1 MTLLYC
7 SKTDKKIVLHQQI
20 ASSGEGHIWTTEDSQ
35 ILAKIYH
42 ASTPQRQ
49 EKLKVMFQHPPE
61 DPNQGKNHISFAW
74 PQSLLIS
81 KDGVIRGFLMPK
93 IEEGR
98 ELIDVYNPRR
108 RNKVGLKIDWHFL
121 HVVSHNIASIIHS
134 IHEAGYVL
142 GDIKPQNILVNS
154 QAVPSIID
162 TDSFQVTNPKNG
174 HIYRCLVGS
183 EGFTP
188 PELLNQDFSQINQT
202 EVHDRFR
209 LGVVIYYLLF
219 GSHPFQGKWIGPG
232 DSPELTELI
241 RKGSWAFDTKGFIR
255 PSPLTIP
262 LGVLHPS
269 LKDGFIRCFTEGYQ
283 NPRQRPTAEEWQ
295 QSLQVALQE
304 LKQCDR
310 ESRHFYYVGNPSC
323 YWCKRQEA
331 LNFDIFGDKTPVK
344 VAANPMRKDK
354 KEMFSQSASP
364 SSVGVAPYPRR
375 NLTNRRYPHL
385 KRYPPQSPSMM
396 PPPYLLNRNMGY
408 QVFINFNRYASPLL
422 KSLPWLAGVL
432 ILIFLVQEFPQ
443 SKSRENFQTNV
454 GNIPISNNPDDA
466 IAYNERGYRRYKKG
480 EYFGALTDFN
490 KAIQINPNL
499 ADAYLNRRLVN
510 EVLGNDQ
517 LSERDL
523 LKAIALEPDN
533 PRVSSFYRA
542 NKDLL
547 KDINANIKT
556 TLETELLKL
565 PENKDNRI
573 SQSIEK
579 KILLKNES
587 KAANAK
593 KELFSKPASTQ
604 KSLLQ
609 EGYLDPLQTLEDYH
623 NSLANKPSLETPDI
637 FNADKNSNDNQS
649 YSNELTTKN
658 SRKSLALNSRL
669 ASSFLQRGTY
679 YKNLGIY
686 SEAIKN
692 FEQAYL
698 LLEKDGH
705 LTDAKNVEKMINELR
720 NSQIPN

>member
-188 PELLNQDFSQINQT
+188 PELLNQDFSQVNQT

-262 LGVLHPS
+262 LSVLHPS

-310 ESRHFYYVGNPSC
+310 ESRHFHYVGNPSC

-443 SKSRENFQTNV
+443 FKSRENFQANV
-454 GNIPISNNPDDA
+454 GNLPIFNNPDDA
-466 IAYNERGYRRYKKG
+466 IAYNERGYRRYKRG

-510 EVLGNDQ
+510 EVLGNEK

-523 LKAIALEPDN
+523 LKAITIEPDN

-542 NKDLL
+542 NQDLL
-547 KDINANIKT
+547 KDINTNTKS
-556 TLETELLKL
+556 TLETELFKL
-565 PENKDNRI
+565 PENKDNQI
-573 SQSIEK
+573 SKTIKK
-579 KILLKNES
+579 KILLKNQS
-587 KAANAK
+587 KAANAQ
-593 KELFSKPASTQ
+593 KELFANLPNTQ
-604 KSLLQ
+604 KSPSRKS
-609 EGYLDPLQTLEDYH
+609 YLDPLQTLEDYH
-623 NSLANKPSLETPDI
+623 NSLANKTSLETPDI
-637 FNADKNSNDNQS
+637 FNTDKSSNNNQS
-649 YSNELTTKN
+649 YSDELMTKN

-698 LLEKDGH
+698 LLEKEGH
-705 LTDAKNVEKMINELR
+705 LSDAKAVEAMINELKK
-720 NSQIPN
+720 SQIPN

>member
-1 MTLLYC
+1 MALLYC
-7 SKTDKKIVLHQQI
+7 SKTDKKIILHQQI
-20 ASSGEGHIWTTEDSQ
+20 ASSGEGHIWTTEDAQ
-35 ILAKIYH
+35 VLAKIYH

-49 EKLKVMFQHPPE
+49 EKLKVMFQHPPK

-74 PQSLLIS
+74 PQSLLIG

-93 IEEGR
+93 IEDGR

-108 RNKVGLKIDWHFL
+108 RNKVGLKIDWNFL

-134 IHEAGYVL
+134 IHKAGYVL

-174 HIYRCLVGS
+174 YIYRCLVGS

-188 PELLNQDFSQINQT
+188 PELLNQDFSQVNQT

-241 RKGSWAFDTKGFIR
+241 RNGSWAFDTQGFIR

-262 LGVLHPS
+262 LNVLHPS
-269 LKDGFIRCFTEGYQ
+269 LRECFIKCFTEGYR
-283 NPRQRPTAEEWQ
+283 NPRQRPTAEDWQ
-295 QSLQVALQE
+295 QSLQFALQE
-304 LKQCDR
+304 LKQCDQ
-310 ESRHFYYVGNPSC
+310 ESRHFHYVGNPDC
-323 YWCKRQEA
+323 YWCKRQEK
-331 LNFDIFGDKTPVK
+331 LNFDIFGDQNKVK
-344 VAANPMRKDK
+344 VAAHPIKKDIFR
-354 KEMFSQSASP
+354 EFAYP

-385 KRYPPQSPSMM
+385 KKYSPQPPSMM
-396 PPPYLLNRNMGY
+396 PYPYSLKGNMRY
-408 QVFINFNRYASPLL
+408 QFFMNFNRYAFPLL
-422 KSLPWLAGVL
+422 KGIIPLCGGVL
-432 ILIFLVQEFPQ
+432 LLMFAFQEFPQ
-443 SKSRENFQTNV
+443 SKSSQIV
-454 GNIPISNNPDDA
+454 QPDASNIFISRNPDDA
-466 IAYNERGYRRYKKG
+466 IAYNERGYRRYKRG

-510 EVLGNDQ
+510 EVLGNQ
-517 LSERDL
+517 KLSEQDL
-523 LKAIALEPDN
+523 LKAIAIDPDN
-533 PRVSSFYRA
+533 PRVSPFSGMNR
-542 NKDLL
+542 DSL
-547 KDINANIKT
+547 KALNSNIESS
-556 TLETELLKL
+556 LESDLLKL
-565 PENKDNRI
+565 PENKDSRI
-573 SQSIEK
+573 GKAIEK
-579 KILLKNES
+579 NILLKNKS
-587 KAANAK
+587 KAVNSKKNPPPVIAN
-593 KELFSKPASTQ
+593 TQ
-604 KSLLQ
+604 KYPSK
-609 EGYLDPLQTLEDYH
+609 EGDLDTLQTLEDYH
-623 NSLANKPSLETPDI
+623 NSLANKTPLEIPDI
-637 FNADKNSNDNQS
+637 LDTNKISKNDGNYSDNS
-649 YSNELTTKN
+649 INESSKRYLT
-658 SRKSLALNSRL
+658 LNSSL

-698 LLEKDGH
+698 LLAKDGQFKEAE
-705 LTDAKNVEKMINELR
+705 TVEAMIHDLR
-720 NSQIPN
+720 TVRMPN

>member
-1 MTLLYC
+1 MALLYC
-7 SKTDKKIVLHQQI
+7 SKTDKKIILHQQI
-20 ASSGEGHIWTTEDSQ
+20 ASSGEGHVWTTEDAQ
-35 ILAKIYH
+35 VLAKIYH

-74 PQSLLIS
+74 PQSLLIG

-93 IEEGR
+93 IEDGR

-188 PELLNQDFSQINQT
+188 PELLNQDFSQVNQT

-241 RKGSWAFDTKGFIR
+241 RNGSWAFDTKGFIR

-262 LGVLHPS
+262 LSVLHPS
-269 LKDGFIRCFTEGYQ
+269 LRECFIKCFTEGYH

-304 LKQCDR
+304 LKQCDQ
-310 ESRHFYYVGNPSC
+310 ESRHFHHVGNSHC
-323 YWCKRQEA
+323 YWCKRQEE
-331 LNFDIFGDKTPVK
+331 LNFDIFGDQNKVK
-344 VAANPMRKDK
+344 VGANPIRKDI
-354 KEMFSQSASP
+354 FRQSAYP

-385 KRYPPQSPSMM
+385 KNYPPQPPPMM
-396 PPPYLLNRNMGY
+396 PYPYAHKGQMSY
-408 QVFINFNRYASPLL
+408 QVLMNFNRYASPIL
-422 KSLPWLAGVL
+422 KSLPWVAGIL
-432 ILIFLVQEFPQ
+432 ILAFLVQEFPQ
-443 SKSRENFQTNV
+443 SKSRENLRPNV
-454 GNIPISNNPDDA
+454 INIPISNNPDDA
-466 IAYNERGYRRYKKG
+466 IAYNELGYQRYKKG

-510 EVLGNDQ
+510 EVLGNQ
-517 LSERDL
+517 QSSERDL
-523 LKAIALEPDN
+523 LKAIAIAPDD
-533 PRVSSFYRA
+533 PRVSSVARE

-547 KDINANIKT
+547 KDINTNIKT
-556 TLETELLKL
+556 TLETELFKL
-565 PENKDNRI
+565 PENKDSRI

-579 KILLKNES
+579 KISLKNKS
-587 KAANAK
+587 KAINAK
-593 KELFSKPASTQ
+593 EDLLSTIPNTRKSPSKQGHSEA
-604 KSLLQ
+604 LQ
-609 EGYLDPLQTLEDYH
+609 ALEDYH
-623 NSLANKPSLETPDI
+623 NSLANKTSFKTPDI
-637 FNADKNSNDNQS
+637 LNTDKISKNNQN
-649 YSNELTTKN
+649 YSDKSINKN
-658 SRKSLALNSRL
+658 PKKSLTLNSRL
-669 ASSFLQRGTY
+669 ASYFLERGTD
-679 YKNLGIY
+679 YKNKGIY
-686 SEAIKN
+686 PEAIKN

-698 LLEKDGH
+698 LLQKDGH
-705 LTDAKNVEKMINELR
+705 FNEAVTVEAMIRKLR
-720 NSQIPN
+720 TSPIPD

>member
-7 SKTDKKIVLHQQI
+7 SKTEKKIVLHQQI

-49 EKLKVMFQHPPE
+49 EKLKVMFQHPPA

-188 PELLNQDFSQINQT
+188 PELLNQDFSQVNQT

-262 LGVLHPS
+262 LSVLHPS

-304 LKQCDR
+304 LKQCDQ
-310 ESRHFYYVGNPSC
+310 ESRHFHYVGNPSC

-344 VAANPMRKDK
+344 VASNPIRKD
-354 KEMFSQSASP
+354 MFPQSASP
-364 SSVGVAPYPRR
+364 SSVGVSPYPRR

-385 KRYPPQSPSMM
+385 KRYPLPSPSMM
-396 PPPYLLNRNMGY
+396 PYPYSLKRNMGY
-408 QVFINFNRYASPLL
+408 QAFINFNRYASPLL
-422 KSLPWLAGVL
+422 KSLPWFAGVL

-443 SKSRENFQTNV
+443 SKSRENFQLNV
-454 GNIPISNNPDDA
+454 SSIPISNNPDDA

-649 YSNELTTKN
+649 YSDELTTKN

>member
-20 ASSGEGHIWTTEDSQ
+20 ASSGEGHIWTTEDTQ

-93 IEEGR
+93 IEDGR

-188 PELLNQDFSQINQT
+188 PELLNQDFSQVNQT

-262 LGVLHPS
+262 LNVLHPS
-269 LKDGFIRCFTEGYQ
+269 LKDCFIRCFTEGYQ

-310 ESRHFYYVGNPSC
+310 ESRHFHYVGNPHC
-323 YWCKRQEA
+323 YWCKRQEE
-331 LNFDIFGDKTPVK
+331 LDFDIFGDQIPVK
-344 VAANPMRKDK
+344 VAAANPIRKDI
-354 KEMFSQSASP
+354 FRQSASP
-364 SSVGVAPYPRR
+364 ASVGVAAYPRR

-396 PPPYLLNRNMGY
+396 PYPYSSKGNISH
-408 QVFINFNRYASPLL
+408 QVFMNFSRYAFPFLKGIIPL
-422 KSLPWLAGVL
+422 SAGVL
-432 ILIFLVQEFPQ
+432 ILIFVVQEFPP
-443 SKSRENFQTNV
+443 SKSRENFQPNV
-454 GNIPISNNPDDA
+454 SNLPIPNNPDDA
-466 IAYNERGYRRYKKG
+466 IAYNERGYRRYKRG

-510 EVLGNDQ
+510 EVLGNDK

-523 LKAIALEPDN
+523 LKAIALDPDN
-533 PRVSSFYRA
+533 PRVSSVSRT

-547 KDINANIKT
+547 EDINANIKT
-556 TLETELLKL
+556 TLETELFKL
-565 PENKDNRI
+565 PENKDSLI
-573 SQSIEK
+573 SKSIEK
-579 KILLKNES
+579 NVLLKNKS
-587 KAANAK
+587 KSVNP
-593 KELFSKPASTQ
+593 EEDLLSSIPSIQ
-604 KSLLQ
+604 KSPSKEGALETLQ
-609 EGYLDPLQTLEDYH
+609 ALEDYH
-623 NSLANKPSLETPDI
+623 NSLANKKSFQTPDI
-637 FNADKNSNDNQS
+637 LNSDKVLKNNKN
-649 YSNELTTKN
+649 YSDKLVNKNPTK
-658 SRKSLALNSRL
+658 SSALNVNL

-692 FEQAYL
+692 YRQAYL
-698 LLEKDGH
+698 LLEKDGY
-705 LTDAKNVEKMINELR
+705 LKEAATVEAMIKKLE
-720 NSQIPN
+720 NSRIPD

>member
-20 ASSGEGHIWTTEDSQ
+20 ASSGEGHIWTTEDTQ

-93 IEEGR
+93 IEDGR

-188 PELLNQDFSQINQT
+188 PELLNQDFSQVNQT

-241 RKGSWAFDTKGFIR
+241 RRGSWAFDTKGFIR

-262 LGVLHPS
+262 LSTLHPS
-269 LKDGFIRCFTEGYQ
+269 LKECFIKCFSEGYQ
-283 NPRQRPTAEEWQ
+283 NPRQRPTAEDWQ
-295 QSLQVALQE
+295 KSLQVALQE
-304 LKQCDR
+304 LKQCDQ
-310 ESRHFYYVGNPSC
+310 ESRHFHYLGNDHC
-323 YWCKRQEA
+323 YWCKRQEE
-331 LNFDIFGDKTPVK
+331 LNFDIFSDQNKVK
-344 VAANPMRKDK
+344 VAANPTRK
-354 KEMFSQSASP
+354 ELFRESVYP

-385 KRYPPQSPSMM
+385 KKYPPQPPSMM
-396 PPPYLLNRNMGY
+396 PYPYSSKTNVRY
-408 QVFINFNRYASPLL
+408 QFLMNFNRYASPLL
-422 KSLPWLAGVL
+422 KGIIPLCAGVW
-432 ILIFLVQEFPQ
+432 ILIFVVQEFPQ
-443 SKSRENFQTNV
+443 SKSRESFPPILNS
-454 GNIPISNNPDDA
+454 IPLSNNPDDA

-480 EYFGALTDFN
+480 EYFGALTDLN

-510 EVLGNDQ
+510 EVLGNEQ
-517 LSERDL
+517 LSEKDL
-523 LKAIALEPDN
+523 LKAIAIDPDN
-533 PRVSSFYRA
+533 PRVPLFARA

-547 KDINANIKT
+547 KDINANLKT
-556 TLETELLKL
+556 SLETELFKL
-565 PENKDNRI
+565 TENKDSPI
-573 SQSIEK
+573 GKAIEK
-579 KILLKNES
+579 NILIKNQS
-587 KAANAK
+587 KDGNSK
-593 KELFSKPASTQ
+593 KNLLSNIPTTE
-604 KSLLQ
+604 KSLSKEASLEALQ
-609 EGYLDPLQTLEDYH
+609 ALDNYD
-623 NSLANKPSLETPDI
+623 NSLANKTSLETSDI
-637 FNADKNSNDNQS
+637 LNTDKISKNNKNYSDKFFNENFK
-649 YSNELTTKN
+649 
-658 SRKSLALNSRL
+658 KSLALKSSL
-669 ASSFLQRGTY
+669 ASSFVQRGAY
-679 YKNLGIY
+679 YKSLGIY

-698 LLEKDGH
+698 ILDKDGYFEEAA
-705 LTDAKNVEKMINELR
+705 TVESMIKELR
-720 NSQIPN
+720 TVRIPD

>member
-1 MTLLYC
+1 MALLYC
-7 SKTDKKIVLHQQI
+7 SKTDKKIILHQQI
-20 ASSGEGHIWTTEDSQ
+20 ASSGEGHVWTTEDAQ
-35 ILAKIYH
+35 VLAKIYH

-74 PQSLLIS
+74 PQSLLIG
-81 KDGVIRGFLMPK
+81 KDGVVRGFLMPK
-93 IEEGR
+93 IEDGR
-98 ELIDVYNPRR
+98 ELIDIYNPRR

-188 PELLNQDFSQINQT
+188 PELLNQDFSQVNQT

-232 DSPELTELI
+232 ESPELTELI
-241 RKGSWAFDTKGFIR
+241 RRGFWAFDTKGFIR

-262 LGVLHPS
+262 LSILHPS
-269 LKDGFIRCFTEGYQ
+269 LKECFIKCFSEGYQ
-283 NPRQRPTAEEWQ
+283 NPRQRPTAKEWQ
-295 QSLQVALQE
+295 TSLQVALQE
-304 LKQCDR
+304 LKQCDQ
-310 ESRHFYYVGNPSC
+310 ESRHFHHVGNDHC
-323 YWCKRQEA
+323 YWCKRQEE
-331 LNFDIFGDKTPVK
+331 LNFDIFSDQNKVK
-344 VAANPMRKDK
+344 VAAKPTRK
-354 KEMFSQSASP
+354 ELFRESAYQP
-364 SSVGVAPYPRR
+364 SVGVAPYPRR

-385 KRYPPQSPSMM
+385 KKYPPQQSSTM
-396 PPPYLLNRNMGY
+396 PYPYSLKGKMRY
-408 QVFINFNRYASPLL
+408 QFLMNFNRYASPLL
-422 KSLPWLAGVL
+422 KGIIPLCAGVW
-432 ILIFLVQEFPQ
+432 ILIFVLQEYPQ
-443 SKSRENFQTNV
+443 SKSRESLPAILNS
-454 GNIPISNNPDDA
+454 IPISNNPNDA

-510 EVLGNDQ
+510 EVLGNEQ
-517 LSERDL
+517 LSEKDL
-523 LKAIALEPDN
+523 LKAIAVDPDN
-533 PRVSSFYRA
+533 PRISSFARV

-547 KDINANIKT
+547 KDINSDINT
-556 TLETELLKL
+556 TLETDLFKL
-565 PENKDNRI
+565 PENKDSRI
-573 SQSIEK
+573 SKSIEK
-579 KILLKNES
+579 NILIKQKS
-587 KAANAK
+587 KVANANK
-593 KELFSKPASTQ
+593 DLASATSRNQKPPSKESY
-604 KSLLQ
+604 LQ
-609 EGYLDPLQTLEDYH
+609 ALEDYH
-623 NSLANKPSLETPDI
+623 NSLANKTSLETPDLLD
-637 FNADKNSNDNQS
+637 ADKISKNNKNYSDNFV
-649 YSNELTTKN
+649 NENAK
-658 SRKSLALNSRL
+658 KSLELKSRL
-669 ASSFLQRGTY
+669 ASSFLQRGDY
-679 YKNLGIY
+679 YKKLGIY

-698 LLEKDGH
+698 ILEKDGYFKEAQ
-705 LTDAKNVEKMINELR
+705 TVQAMINDLR
-720 NSQIPN
+720 TVRIPD

>member
-20 ASSGEGHIWTTEDSQ
+20 ASSGEGHIWTTEDAR

-93 IEEGR
+93 IEDGR

-108 RNKVGLKIDWHFL
+108 RNKVGLKIDWQFL

-188 PELLNQDFSQINQT
+188 PELLNQDFSQVNQT

-241 RKGSWAFDTKGFIR
+241 RNGSWAFDTQGFIR

-262 LGVLHPS
+262 LNVLHPS
-269 LKDGFIRCFTEGYQ
+269 LKECFIKCFSEGYH
-283 NPRQRPTAEEWQ
+283 NPRQRPTAEAWQ

-304 LKQCDR
+304 LKQCDQQ
-310 ESRHFYYVGNPSC
+310 SRHFHHGGNPHC
-323 YWCKRQEA
+323 YWCKRQEQ
-331 LNFDIFGDKTPVK
+331 LDFDIFGDQNKVK
-344 VAANPMRKDK
+344 VEANPIRKDI
-354 KEMFSQSASP
+354 FRQSAYP
-364 SSVGVAPYPRR
+364 SSMGVAPHPRR

-385 KRYPPQSPSMM
+385 KRYPLQSPPMM
-396 PPPYLLNRNMGY
+396 PYLYSSQRNLSY
-408 QVFINFNRYASPLL
+408 QVLMNFNRYAYPLL
-422 KSLPWLAGVL
+422 KSLPWIAGVV
-432 ILIFLVQEFPQ
+432 ILYFVVQEFPQ
-443 SKSRENFQTNV
+443 SKSRENFQSNV
-454 GNIPISNNPDDA
+454 INIPISNNPDDA
-466 IAYNERGYRRYKKG
+466 IAYNEQGYRRYKKG

-490 KAIQINPNL
+490 KAIQINPNF
-499 ADAYLNRRLVN
+499 ADAYLNRRLVH
-510 EVLGNDQ
+510 EVLGNQ
-517 LSERDL
+517 QSSERDL
-523 LKAIALEPDN
+523 LKAIAIAPDN
-533 PRVSSFYRA
+533 PRVSSFSIA

-547 KDINANIKT
+547 KDINTNIKT
-556 TLETELLKL
+556 TLETELFKL
-565 PENKDNRI
+565 SENKDSPI
-573 SQSIEK
+573 SKSIEK
-579 KILLKNES
+579 NILLKNQS
-587 KAANAK
+587 QVDNAK
-593 KELFSKPASTQ
+593 KDLLSTISTPQKLSSK
-604 KSLLQ
+604 
-609 EGYLDPLQTLEDYH
+609 ENDLDPLQTLEDYH
-623 NSLANKPSLETPDI
+623 NSLANKNSLETPDI
-637 FNADKNSNDNQS
+637 INTDKISKNNQKYSDNSIN
-649 YSNELTTKN
+649 KN
-658 SRKSLALNSRL
+658 PKKSLALNSKL

-679 YKNLGIY
+679 YKSLGIY
-686 SEAIKN
+686 PEAIKN

-698 LLEKDGH
+698 LLQKDGH
-705 LTDAKNVEKMINELR
+705 FNEAVTVEAMIRELR
-720 NSQIPN
+720 TSPIPN